1 MKLTKHN
8 GRSGKNGAYNPKHND
23 REFDLDNSEH
33 IDNERALN
41 NIYWDRFQGYRVGSG
56 EQLEPRLEGTEVK
69 SFEEI
74 EKIFYQY
81 FYGPYLEAQ
90 NERHEKARHY
100 DRIRTMDDILT
111 NPKTCPEETI
121 LQIGKLEETVSPEVL
136 FTIATEY
143 FEEFEK
149 RYGSHVHII
158 DWALHV
164 DEGTPHIHERHV
176 FDAPDEYGLLC
187 PRQEKALEELGFQ
200 LPEPDKKRS
209 KVNNRKAVFDK
220 ECRELLFAITDKH
233 KLELDKDP
241 VYGGRKYLEKQDYI
255 IQKQNEM
262 IASGEDTLSDIIGK
276 IYDAQTSLDEK
287 TEKLEEMNLKISDV
301 DSLIEEVTDIAYE
314 KAAEIITEE
323 VIADTR
329 KKDLKFIDE
338 MRNDYAESPK
348 VSENTKSF
356 AKKLLDSLEARMKKA
371 FGMVVDSVKKVIAA
385 PETKQRVKQAV
396 KEETRTSIMAR
407 MAEAQR
413 RVQEDDERRR
423 GNRKINK
430 GIER

>member
-8 GRSGKNGAYNPKHND
+8 GRVGKNGVYNPKHND
-23 REFDLDNSEH
+23 RKFNLDNSEH
-33 IDNERALN
+33 IDNERALK

-56 EQLEPRLEGTEVK
+56 EQLEPLPDGQEVK

-81 FYGPYLEAQ
+81 FYTPYLEAQ
-90 NERHEKARHY
+90 NERHKKARHY
-100 DRIRTMDDILT
+100 DRIRTIDDVLT

-136 FTIATEY
+136 FSIATEY

-149 RYGSHVHII
+149 RYGSHVHIL

-176 FDAPDEYGLLC
+176 FDAEDEFGLLH

-255 IQKQNEM
+255 IQKQNEI
-262 IASGEDTLSDIIGK
+262 IANGEDRLSDVLSKIG
-276 IYDAQTSLDEK
+276 DAQMSLDEK
-287 TEKLEEMNLKISDV
+287 TEKLEEVNLKLSDV
-301 DSLIEEVTDIAYE
+301 DSLIDEVTEIAYE

-323 VIADTR
+323 VVASTR
-329 KKDLKFIDE
+329 KKDLGFIDE
-338 MRNDYAESPK
+338 MRNEYAKSSK
-348 VSENTKSF
+348 VTEKGKSF
-356 AKKLLDSLEARMKKA
+356 AKSILDALETKMKKA
-371 FGMVVDSVKKVIAA
+371 FGMVVDSVKKVIVA
-385 PETKQRVKQAV
+385 PETKQRVKEEV
-396 KEETRTSIMAR
+396 KNETRSSIMNR
-407 MAEAQR
+407 LSEAKK
-413 RVQEDDERRR
+413 RVQEEEESRTVSK
-423 GNRKINK
+423 KINR
-430 GIER
+430 GEER